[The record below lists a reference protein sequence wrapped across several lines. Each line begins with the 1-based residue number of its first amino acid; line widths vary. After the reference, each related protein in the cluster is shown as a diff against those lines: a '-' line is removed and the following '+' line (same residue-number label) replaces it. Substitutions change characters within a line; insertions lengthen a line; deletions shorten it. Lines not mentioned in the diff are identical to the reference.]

1 MRGGRSAE
9 LRDTVG
15 ATLAAA
21 RRLTDPD
28 RAAARRL
35 TDPDRAA
42 ALADS
47 ARAAL
52 TPGLRTAPA
61 PSPQPR

>member
-9 LRDTVG
+9 ARDTVG

-28 RAAARRL
+28 R
-35 TDPDRAA
+35 TA